1 MPKYSTGG
9 SSGGADG
16 DACELCG
23 GTSNRLEQATV
34 AGAELLVC
42 PSCAPHD
49 DTSRKD
55 SRGNDGGSDSSSD
68 TASGGSSGPGPFP
81 KEGTS
86 ELWDRDSSRWEQE
99 GTDYEDDRLPY
110 LVTDYGDRVTEAR
123 QEAGL
128 KLEELAE
135 EISVPEEDLLAVE
148 QGRAARAGVGGSV
161 IEKLE
166 VALDLALVDET

>member
-9 SSGGADG
+9 SSGGGDG

-23 GTSNRLEQATV
+23 EASDRLEQATV

-49 DTSRKD
+49 DTSPEEAR
-55 SRGNDGGSDSSSD
+55 SGGTTDSSAGGD
-68 TASGGSSGPGPFP
+68 SGGSSGPGPFP
-81 KEGTS
+81 RDGTS

-99 GTDYEDDRLPY
+99 GTDYEADRLPY
-110 LVTDYGDRVTEAR
+110 LVADYGDRVTEAR

-128 KLEELAE
+128 QLEELAE
-135 EISVPEEDLLAVE
+135 ELAVPEEDLLAVE
-148 QGRAARAGVGGSV
+148 QGRAARAGVGGS
-161 IEKLE
+161 IIKKLE
-166 VALDLALVDET
+166 VALELTLVDET